1 MIVEQENVALASK
14 LEENEHVE
22 IDTSDIFV

>member
-14 LEENEHVE
+14 PEEDEHVE
-22 IDTSDIFV
+22 IDVGNIFT

>member
-14 LEENEHVE
+14 PEENEHVE